1 MTVESFLQKQQ
12 DTYEALFYLVE
23 AVHAEVQ
30 LIKGDGHTPTY
41 DLMRRLTAAVDVVND
56 MKQRHDPRRQI
67 KLKSSGG

>member
-30 LIKGDGHTPTY
+30 LLKGDGHTPTY
-41 DLMRRLTAAVDVVND
+41 DLMRRMTAAVDVLND
-56 MKQRHDPRRQI
+56 MKQRHDPRRKAI
-67 KLKSSGG
+67 KGDKQ

>member
-30 LIKGDGHTPTY
+30 SEYGVGHTPTY
-41 DLMRRLTAAVDVVND
+41 ELMKRLTTAVDVLNG
-56 MKQRHDPRRQI
+56 MRQRHDPRRRI
-67 KLKSSGG
+67 NNG